1 MRSGQAHIK
10 GKLDTLWRQ
19 ILQTGHAK
27 TTNKTNCRNKKKE
40 SIPRIQRKYCNLKLL
55 LIKKKMVTLGE
66 KAKVKFIAVNFLFVF
81 ALEIKERK
89 HEWIER
95 QRKK

>member
-1 MRSGQAHIK
+1 M
-10 GKLDTLWRQ
+10 
-19 ILQTGHAK
+19 
-27 TTNKTNCRNKKKE
+27 
-40 SIPRIQRKYCNLKLL
+40 
-55 LIKKKMVTLGE
+55 KKKMVTLGE

-89 HEWIER
+89 HEWMER

>member
-1 MRSGQAHIK
+1 M
-10 GKLDTLWRQ
+10 
-19 ILQTGHAK
+19 
-27 TTNKTNCRNKKKE
+27 NKTDCRNKKRKAYQVYRE
-40 SIPRIQRKYCNLKLL
+40 KYCNLKLL
-55 LIKKKMVTLGE
+55 LIKKKMVTLGG

-89 HEWIER
+89 HEWMGR